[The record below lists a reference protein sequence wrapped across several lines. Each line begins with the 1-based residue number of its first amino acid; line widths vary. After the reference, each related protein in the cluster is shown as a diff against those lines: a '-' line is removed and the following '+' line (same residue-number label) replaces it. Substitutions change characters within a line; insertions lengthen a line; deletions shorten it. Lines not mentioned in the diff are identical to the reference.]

1 MQQSDHWH
9 IDGTFYVVPEKFYQ
23 LLIILIYEEATD
35 LYIPGCFVLCSHK
48 SKDIY
53 KLIFKEVAQVILQG
67 LYRVERITIDFESAE
82 IEAIKEVF
90 PKIELIGCKFHFQ
103 QALFRKAKKKGLI
116 TERLE
121 KETKGI
127 ISNINKILES
137 GTGYF
142 TKYIDEL
149 LCQFSNKSLEDYEN
163 IGKIVCYLV
172 NKF

>member
-1 MQQSDHWH
+1 
-9 IDGTFYVVPEKFYQ
+9 
-23 LLIILIYEEATD
+23 
-35 LYIPGCFVLCSHK
+35 
-48 SKDIY
+48 
-53 KLIFKEVAQVILQG
+53 
-67 LYRVERITIDFESAE
+67 
-82 IEAIKEVF
+82 
-90 PKIELIGCKFHFQ
+90 
-103 QALFRKAKKKGLI
+103 LFRKARKKGLI

-137 GTGYF
+137 GTGDF